1 MKLTGQKFFVAAV
14 ALLLAVATGDELA
27 KGQAPT
33 TTPPADGQSNSSSS
47 SLIKRDPIPVVRVG
61 TTAPLLF
68 LKRERRR
75 MCLRRPPSRRSR
87 ILLA

>member
-33 TTPPADGQSNSSSS
+33 TTPPADGQQ
-47 SLIKRDPIPVVRVG
+47 
-61 TTAPLLF
+61 A
-68 LKRERRR
+68 
-75 MCLRRPPSRRSR
+75 
-87 ILLA
+87 AA